1 MQWVPVG
8 KLVKPHGLKGEF
20 KFKPEISDASLLG
33 NLHKV
38 RLEADPETASSRT
51 ISSLRG
57 HGLRLIIKLEGIDR
71 IEEAE
76 PLCGQSLL
84 VPSDE
89 FPPLPDGEYYRF
101 QIIGL
106 KAHDEAGNY
115 FGTVTEIIE
124 TGSNDV
130 YVVQGDLQEGP
141 QELLLPVID
150 DVIRS
155 IDLDQ
160 QKLVFH
166 AIDGL
171 L

>member
-1 MQWVPVG
+1 M
-8 KLVKPHGLKGEF
+8 KPHGLKGEF
-20 KFKPEISDASLLG
+20 KFKPEISEISFLG
-33 NLHKV
+33 DLQQV
-38 RLEADPETASSRT
+38 RLEMDPETDSPRT

-57 HGLRLIIKLEGIDR
+57 HGLRLIIKLEGINR

-76 PLCGQSLL
+76 PLCGRSLL
-84 VPSDE
+84 VSTDD
-89 FPPLPDGEYYRF
+89 FPPLPDGEYYWF
-101 QIIGL
+101 QIHGL
-106 KAHDEAGNY
+106 KAYDETGEY

-130 YVVQGDLQEGP
+130 YVVRDGSK
-141 QELLLPVID
+141 ELLLPMID
-150 DVIRS
+150 EVVKS

>member
-20 KFKPEISDASLLG
+20 KFKPEISETSLLG
-33 NLHKV
+33 DLQQA
-38 RLEADPETASSRT
+38 RLEMDPETDSPRT

-57 HGLRLIIKLEGIDR
+57 HGLRLIIKLEGINR

-84 VPSDE
+84 VSTDD
-89 FPPLPDGEYYRF
+89 FPPLPDGEYYWF
-101 QIIGL
+101 QIHGL
-106 KAHDEAGNY
+106 KAYDETGKY

-130 YVVQGDLQEGP
+130 YVVQDGSK
-141 QELLLPVID
+141 ELLLPMID
-150 DVIRS
+150 EVVKS

>member
-1 MQWVPVG
+1 MHWVPVG
-8 KLVKPHGLKGEF
+8 RLVKPHGLKGEF
-20 KFKPEISDASLLG
+20 KFKPEISDTTLLG
-33 NLHKV
+33 DLKKA
-38 RLEADPETASSRT
+38 RLESDPETAAPRT

-57 HGLRLIIKLEGIDR
+57 HGLRLILKLEGINS

-76 PLCGQSLL
+76 PLCGLSLL
-84 VPSDE
+84 VSQDE
-89 FPPLPDGEYYRF
+89 FPRLPDGEYYWF
-101 QIIGL
+101 QIHGL
-106 KAHDEAGNY
+106 KAYDETGKY
-115 FGTVTEIIE
+115 FGTVSEIIE

-130 YVVQGDLQEGP
+130 YVVREGSN
-141 QELLLPVID
+141 ELLLPMID
-150 DVIRS
+150 EVVRS